1 MGIAPSADQHRYAL
15 ATLKIQSSI
24 ILPPIWRSQS
34 KLLLQ
39 GITDFTKQQNI
50 FRSGCWRGW
59 CGLLFL
65 DQSFGQFADL
75 TNHHENNEGQNNE
88 INQHRDKAAIV

>member
-15 ATLKIQSSI
+15 ATLQIQLSI
-24 ILPPIWRSQS
+24 VLPPIWRSQS

-39 GITDFTKQQNI
+39 RITNFTKQQNI
-50 FRSGCWRGW
+50 FRSGRWRSW

-65 DQSFGQFADL
+65 DQGFGQFADL
-75 TNHHENNEGQNNE
+75 TNHHENNESQNKDRKSTRLNSS
-88 INQHRDKAAIV
+88 H